1 MPAPKNRVIPAE
13 AGYPGL
19 RINDDQ
25 PELKKGFEYFS
36 EEIRPRREFQP
47 DLGDHGEWR
56 KVEFGKRGGEL
67 YNVITTTPWDLR
79 EFGLGVAMYFQTL
92 QLLCVTFFLCGMF
105 QTQAISYYKSDK
117 YSHRQVAEADGTPV
131 PGMLRGSAVC
141 TVQETVCLNE
151 DCTDIGQRNLC
162 MMGARQAF
170 FDITMTIALLVL
182 FSAVATVQNQVSAAL
197 DESIQ
202 TAQDYSIIVDDPG
215 PNDGDPEVWRKF
227 FGQFGHPTFI
237 TIAKDNGP
245 LLRAIAKRRLIMR
258 EIIMCIGNGE
268 SSMEEDDDGILDM
281 TWDGKTFK
289 ETLDIWASG
298 SNAKTGDSKTKKREL
313 IEKTGAFGMKPVKKW
328 KAALGKVN
336 EELQKA
342 LTGAETK
349 PYVPSKIFVTFET
362 EVGQRKC
369 LKALSMGTLTAAF
382 DMGKEKI
389 PQEYI
394 FGDNNILS
402 VKESPEPTEVF
413 WEDVDVTFQKRIKQ
427 QTKTFLITCLLVV
440 GSVIVCKQIQVGSG
454 PGIAAL
460 WITLTNILVPMVLR
474 KLCFEIE
481 DHVSL
486 NDQQLSL
493 FLKLTFF
500 RWMNTAV
507 VIYLITDF
515 DEFLT
520 VKAMK
525 QVQAVI
531 FADAVTTPL
540 IRTLNPATMINQLI
554 ISNYAMTQEKMNFY
568 FLGDPWYPAERYAD
582 MTKTLFLALFYSVL
596 FPAGLFITCVGYAF
610 IYTVDKY
617 SLLRSWRT
625 PAQMDDDVTKV
636 ARGHMFFG
644 VYCHAVMSMVF
655 FSEFPFDGVCK
666 DHEKGEL
673 DNHVYFYAHEMY
685 NVTDHHIYKECD
697 QAVSG
702 KLFSIM
708 MGGSI
713 ANDNMAGQ
721 QERVVRVY
729 TMLVLVLTV
738 LLFVMFFG
746 KGLLMS
752 VYHLFHGNFSE
763 DTKANPEH
771 FTTCDIE
778 AFIPIYRQN
787 GLAYPLIA
795 ADVTTFECKY
805 LPFEM
810 DKEEE
815 YLVQSMYNPAELP
828 GYTDEEMKKLFS
840 EVHYF
845 PPPEGLVEE
854 ADSKKKRKSV
864 FGKKKN
870 DYDEVPQEP

>member
-1 MPAPKNRVIPAE
+1 M
-13 AGYPGL
+13 
-19 RINDDQ
+19 
-25 PELKKGFEYFS
+25 LK
-36 EEIRPRREFQP
+36 
-47 DLGDHGEWR
+47 
-56 KVEFGKRGGEL
+56 
-67 YNVITTTPWDLR
+67 
-79 EFGLGVAMYFQTL
+79 
-92 QLLCVTFFLCGMF
+92 
-105 QTQAISYYKSDK
+105 
-117 YSHRQVAEADGTPV
+117 
-131 PGMLRGSAVC
+131 GSAICTEQEVVC
-141 TVQETVCLNE
+141 MDARCEATGL
-151 DCTDIGQRNLC
+151 RNLC
-162 MMGARQAF
+162 MTTSRQAYA
-170 FDITMTIALLVL
+170 DISMTVLLFVL
-182 FSAVATVQNQVSAAL
+182 FALVSKIQSQVSQAL

-202 TAQDYSIIVDDPG
+202 TAQDYSVIVDDPG
-215 PNDGDPEVWRKF
+215 PDDGDAEEWRRF
-227 FGQFGHPTFI
+227 FGKFGHTTFI

-245 LLRAIAKRRLIMR
+245 LLRALSKRRLIMR
-258 EIIMCIGNGE
+258 EIVMCVGNGE
-268 SSMEEDDDGILDM
+268 ASLEEDDDGILDT
-281 TWDGKTFK
+281 TWEGKSFEEKINDMVNAPKPTDGK
-289 ETLDIWASG
+289 A
-298 SNAKTGDSKTKKREL
+298 KKRAL
-313 IEKTGAFGMKPVKKW
+313 IEKTGAFGMKPMKKW
-328 KAALGKVN
+328 KAALEKVN
-336 EELQKA
+336 AQLQEA
-342 LTGAETK
+342 LNAAQSR

-362 EVGQRKC
+362 ETGQRNC

-382 DMGKEKI
+382 DWGKDKI
-389 PQEYI
+389 PQEYL
-394 FGDNNILS
+394 FKGQNVLS
-402 VKESPEPTEVF
+402 VQEAPEPNEVF
-413 WEDVDVTFQKRIKQ
+413 WEDVDSTFMKRIKQ
-427 QTKTFLITCLLVV
+427 QTKTWILTCLLVV

-454 PGIAAL
+454 PAIAAL
-460 WITLTNILVPMVLR
+460 WITLTNILVPQVLR

-486 NDQQLSL
+486 NAQQTSL

-540 IRTLNPATMINQLI
+540 IRTLNPATLVNQLI
-554 ISNYAMTQEKMNFY
+554 ISNYAMTQEKMNSY

-582 MTKTLFLALFYSVL
+582 MTKTLFLALFYAVL

-625 PAQMDDDVTKV
+625 PAEMDDDVTKV

-655 FSEFPFDGVCK
+655 FSEFPFDGICK
-666 DHEKGEL
+666 DTELGEM
-673 DNHVYFYAHEMY
+673 DNHVYFYAHEQY
-685 NVTDHHIYKECD
+685 NVTDHHIYKPCD

-702 KLFSIM
+702 KILSIM
-708 MGGSI
+708 AGGSL
-713 ANDNMAGQ
+713 ASDQMAGQ

-729 TMLVLVLTV
+729 SLLVLILTV

-746 KGLLMS
+746 KGLIMT
-752 VYHLFHGNFSE
+752 VYHLFNGKYSE

-771 FTTCDIE
+771 FTTCDIQ

-795 ADVTTFECKY
+795 ADVTTFEPKY

-810 DKEEE
+810 DREED
-815 YLVQSMYNPAELP
+815 YLVQSLYNKAELP
-828 GYTDEEMKKLFS
+828 GYTDDELKALFS

-845 PPPEGLVEE
+845 PPPSGLVEE
-854 ADSKKKRKSV
+854 DDAAKKKKKKWGM
-864 FGKKKN
+864 GKKKG
-870 DYDEVPQEP
+870 DYEEVAGEEP